1 VSLLLAFCTALIFSM
16 GTWLVLQ
23 RRLSRL
29 IIGLGLLGHGANLL
43 LLLSG
48 GHRGVAPFIGST
60 EGQEVADP
68 MPQALA
74 LTAIVISFGLTA
86 FLLALAYRSWQLTGD
101 DLVEDDLE
109 DRRIANRLGFEDED
123 LADQLVLDEAELDDR
138 TDDPN
143 GVGAPAADEGAEVE
157 SPEGAS

>member
-1 VSLLLAFCTALIFSM
+1 MSLVLAASTALLFSL

-23 RRLSRL
+23 RRLTRL

-48 GHRGVAPFIGST
+48 RRRGIAPFIGST
-60 EGQEVADP
+60 GGERVADP

-74 LTAIVISFGLTA
+74 LTAIVISFGVTA

-101 DLVEDDLE
+101 DLVEDDVE
-109 DRRIANRLGFEDED
+109 DRRIAKHEQTFDDEQVKD
-123 LADQLVLDEAELDDR
+123 QRALAVAEAEAEAEAGR
-138 TDDPN
+138 I
-143 GVGAPAADEGAEVE
+143 GVGEDR
-157 SPEGAS
+157 